1 MLLMMTQD
9 RLDSE
14 KSIGFHRYIR
24 LRHLWNSKLTSD
36 FCWFGYLNKPKL
48 SLIFQVVCTPLWVFH
63 IKISPKMGHLSY
75 YKDKELNSHV
85 FKLVALVIRD
95 LINDLFSLTSRIK
108 QNFFHWSSC
117 HSKLSC
123 CTSKWQMVAFSLN
136 YCFLRSEYS
145 SSLGTLSWEQ
155 SSSQINCFI
164 KIRISLSDLRSFENW
179 HFLQFVSFWHNR

>member
-1 MLLMMTQD
+1 MRSLL
-9 RLDSE
+9 
-14 KSIGFHRYIR
+14 
-24 LRHLWNSKLTSD
+24 
-36 FCWFGYLNKPKL
+36 
-48 SLIFQVVCTPLWVFH
+48 
-63 IKISPKMGHLSY
+63 
-75 YKDKELNSHV
+75 
-85 FKLVALVIRD
+85 LVIRA

-164 KIRISLSDLRSFENW
+164 QIRISLSDLLKIGTFCNL
-179 HFLQFVSFWHNR
+179 FLSDTIGNRKVGTFLRCTLNCKLLHLATKSIRQNALGML